1 MGNTKSAQKQN
12 TAETHHE
19 KPPPYEEYN
28 PNVRIPKLTHQPIK
42 LKELKDEQH
51 KFAAEQKKAYEVNY
65 AKTCDYIIYLIN
77 GSLLNRNK
85 SVGHITINIPSKHTI
100 KYIPNKYLSAKL
112 TNDYILNYIKFVQE
126 MYKDYKIET
135 TNRIGCITFTI
146 YIPE

>member
-1 MGNTKSAQKQN
+1 MGNTKSVQKQPVQQVN
-12 TAETHHE
+12 NEP
-19 KPPPYEEYN
+19 PPPYEEYK
-28 PNVRIPKLTHQPIK
+28 PTVKIPTLTHQPIK

-51 KFAAEQKKAYEVNY
+51 KFAVQQKKAYEANY

-100 KYIPNKYLSAKL
+100 KHIPNKYLSAKL